1 MQDSPLIIAAWKQI
15 LACTFLCVLFS
26 CVTRIFYSSVSIVA
40 RQRAE
45 LQENRGCI
53 HSRRQILFLLPH
65 SDGFWSQLTL
75 LPDRIMDSLSQG
87 LNRPGHET
95 DHLI

>member
-1 MQDSPLIIAAWKQI
+1 MQDSPLTIAPWKQI

-26 CVTRIFYSSVSIVA
+26 CVTRICCSSVSIVA

-65 SDGFWSQLTL
+65 SDRFWGQLSL
-75 LPDRIMDSLSQG
+75 LPDRIMDSLSG
-87 LNRPGHET
+87 VKPPWP
-95 DHLI
+95 